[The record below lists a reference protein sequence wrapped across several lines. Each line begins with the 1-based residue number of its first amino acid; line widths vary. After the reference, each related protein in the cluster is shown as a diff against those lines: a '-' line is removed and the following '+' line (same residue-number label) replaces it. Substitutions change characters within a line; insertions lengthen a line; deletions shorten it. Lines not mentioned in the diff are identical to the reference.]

1 MAEDKQLA
9 SLIEEMR
16 ATKTGVNAL
25 VAQGIEDDTMK
36 SLFMGNFFEIA
47 NAQVLHKKR
56 EDFEKDKGITTI
68 DEKIVEADEHTV
80 REFAL
85 LRLAVIDRLEKGFDG
100 LANLLGMGILKR
112 PDVSIFNEIMRNA
125 QAPSVKALEDLSK
138 NQIENADRIIEG
150 VVNQD
155 KQAESRKKEK
165 EKDLKNEEEG
175 RNKSLIDSFT
185 EPFKKLQESFNK
197 LTENFAGKAGFS
209 ALLFLAISGLFTY
222 FEPASQALADLLN
235 ATGRFFGDFGKAFR
249 GEITF
254 KEFFENNLV
263 GTVVALLVPFTKTF
277 RRVFKLIVGIF
288 RRFFLIPFLAFQ
300 AIQGAVE
307 GFMEAFTSGA
317 GPLEIFYSTVEGAIL
332 GITEGIRTLL
342 LGLVDLFVPE
352 RFREDVKNFFNT
364 IIDFVVD
371 IFKGTFDVLKSVGGF
386 FDDVADGI
394 LGFLFGDSD
403 ETESRYMGGPVAAGT
418 PYVVGEKGPE
428 LFVPGAAGGIVPNV
442 GGAYTVVV
450 NNNQMNQ
457 SNSVTNEQHSNISIV
472 DEQQERTG
480 L

>member
-25 VAQGIEDDTMK
+25 VAQGIEDDTLK

-235 ATGRFFGDFGKAFR
+235 ATGRFFGDF
-249 GEITF
+249 
-254 KEFFENNLV
+254 
-263 GTVVALLVPFTKTF
+263 
-277 RRVFKLIVGIF
+277 
-288 RRFFLIPFLAFQ
+288 
-300 AIQGAVE
+300 
-307 GFMEAFTSGA
+307 
-317 GPLEIFYSTVEGAIL
+317 
-332 GITEGIRTLL
+332 
-342 LGLVDLFVPE
+342 
-352 RFREDVKNFFNT
+352 
-364 IIDFVVD
+364 
-371 IFKGTFDVLKSVGGF
+371 
-386 FDDVADGI
+386 
-394 LGFLFGDSD
+394 
-403 ETESRYMGGPVAAGT
+403 
-418 PYVVGEKGPE
+418 
-428 LFVPGAAGGIVPNV
+428 
-442 GGAYTVVV
+442 
-450 NNNQMNQ
+450 
-457 SNSVTNEQHSNISIV
+457 
-472 DEQQERTG
+472 
-480 L
+480 